1 MKIFCILCRLH
12 ISDDESNEEFCVSFA
27 KFSPPKFSTK
37 NFPRQQT
44 APKFFNSKT
53 MPKFNQNPFNLNAR
67 QTFTPPN
74 EAQMKSILAVPLIN
88 SQIEMRQ
95 RINFSQINHQQ
106 RKIPPPPPPRSHIFR
121 SDPEGMQQTP
131 VVIEEKKNFQMAIV
145 QQTNMPRIPPKPFI
159 NFGHQQR
166 HLLNQ
171 TTPNQFVFAKAQN
184 VNLNNS
190 FNTFNNTN
198 LHHQLPPK
206 SQFTHFPTIHH
217 HSNSNQM
224 FHKPKQQL
232 VHKQMPP
239 RMTCIMNEYAENRA
253 EKSDPENH
261 IYEMIDEFEVN
272 SNIFQVPNHPTIA
285 DETKANSNLF
295 QNLLR
300 AEMMNQI
307 QSCSKIGNNGYLSHL
322 PQQKRMDIIQETAL
336 SLASAA
342 YLEK

>member
-1 MKIFCILCRLH
+1 MKIFRILCRLH
-12 ISDDESNEEFCVSFA
+12 ISDDESNEEEFSVSFA
-27 KFSPPKFSTK
+27 ESSAPK
-37 NFPRQQT
+37 NFPIFISQQQN
-44 APKFFNSKT
+44 APKFFSNRT

-67 QTFTPPN
+67 QTFAPSN
-74 EAQMKSILAVPLIN
+74 EAAQMKGIPVVPLIN
-88 SQIEMRQ
+88 PRIEMRQ
-95 RINFSQINHQQ
+95 HVNVSQINHHQ
-106 RKIPPPPPPRSHIFR
+106 RKIPPPPPPRSIFR

-131 VVIEEKKNFQMAIV
+131 AVNEEKKGFQMAAV
-145 QQTNMPRIPPKPFI
+145 QHTNMPRIPPKPFI

-171 TTPNQFVFAKAQN
+171 ITPNHFVFGKAQN

-190 FNTFNNTN
+190 FNNTN

-217 HSNSNQM
+217 NSNSNQM
-224 FHKPKQQL
+224 FHKAKQQL
-232 VHKQMPP
+232 VHKQMPL
-239 RMTCIMNEYAENRA
+239 RMTGVMNEYAENRA

-261 IYEMIDEFEVN
+261 IYEMIDEYEVN